1 MKDEEYYYKCADIE
15 NRNELER
22 KKYEYFNE
30 YGYNFDSNKRKGYDL
45 DRYAEK
51 LKNCVP
57 HFDINIKR

>member
-1 MKDEEYYYKCADIE
+1 MKSDEYYYKCADIE
-15 NRNELER
+15 RDTEIER

-51 LKNCVP
+51 LKNSVP